1 MIRLHKKK
9 NGYCVLQQLKCTGE
23 EGNVV
28 FPLYNEPIL
37 LIGRRGSSNN
47 FECCSGLKFS
57 NSDGKFTICNLIRVR
72 ASLLKKHSLQKKKKK
87 RIIHNCP
94 LTCSAVH
101 PSRLLHSELKSFG
114 DIGLKD
120 ICLPSNVMEEPS
132 HLGSSSGNPEYIIY
146 VHICGKISE
155 TC

>member
-87 RIIHNCP
+87 ENN
-94 LTCSAVH
+94 T
-101 PSRLLHSELKSFG
+101 
-114 DIGLKD
+114 
-120 ICLPSNVMEEPS
+120 
-132 HLGSSSGNPEYIIY
+132 
-146 VHICGKISE
+146 
-155 TC
+155 